1 MGQKDTQEKTTAA
14 GGTAAPARLTPIDV
28 QQKEFQVSRFGGYKM
43 RDVDE
48 FLDQI
53 TDTFTALT
61 AEIDRLSAGGTSRVV
76 GSPDLDDVA
85 RQADEII
92 ARARAEAAR
101 ITGEARSASSSSPA
115 PAGPHDR
122 DAVNAFISRERE
134 FLQSLAGL
142 VQEHAE
148 TVKTMAKSTRPPTP
162 RATTAP
168 AKAPA
173 TDMPA
178 AMGTTVSS
186 TQPAASAT
194 APRTEESAAAA
205 PSAEAFRSTRPPP
218 PAEVQPSTPAGVQPS
233 TPAGVQPS
241 TPAGVQPTARAAGAA
256 QPARSEEPARSAEV
270 PTRVPDSEP
279 TVRIDEP
286 APAGASRRD
295 TEPEGDRSLRELF
308 WGED

>member
-14 GGTAAPARLTPIDV
+14 GGTVAPARLTPIDV
-28 QQKEFQVSRFGGYKM
+28 QQKEFQVSRLGGYKM

-205 PSAEAFRSTRPPP
+205 PSAEASRSTQPPP
-218 PAEVQPSTPAGVQPS
+218 PAE
-233 TPAGVQPS
+233 VQPS

-256 QPARSEEPARSAEV
+256 QPARSEEPAGSAEV
-270 PTRVPDSEP
+270 PTRVPDSDP